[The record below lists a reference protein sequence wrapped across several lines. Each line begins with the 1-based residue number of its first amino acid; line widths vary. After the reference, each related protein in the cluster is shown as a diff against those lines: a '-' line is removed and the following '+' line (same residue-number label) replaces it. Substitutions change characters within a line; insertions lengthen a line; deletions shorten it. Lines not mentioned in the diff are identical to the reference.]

1 MTKPASRAPLVLR
14 ATVDRWLAD
23 SGAFSAL
30 PAAPQ
35 VEEDPSRWI
44 AHLST
49 LLSIPA
55 RLIGARRSMTTPT
68 RTIYGACPQVCA
80 RHPSERPVG

>member
-14 ATVDRWLAD
+14 ATMDRWLAD

-44 AHLST
+44 ARLST
-49 LLSIPA
+49 LLSVPA
-55 RLIGARRSMTTPT
+55 RLTRARRRMTTPT
-68 RTIYGACPQVCA
+68 RSTYVACPQVCA
-80 RHPSERPVG
+80 RHPSETPVG